1 MTDDIDISELLQL
14 ERDLTELADLVPAEI
29 PGIMQQVGMRTKK
42 RWIELAVKNP
52 LGRQYTATI
61 DFELRGYGAF
71 GQGVVAVD
79 VGPNLG
85 RYGGKT
91 GKGGLV
97 PSAAIFDDPLVS
109 PLGVRPDR
117 SRREAEKFAAE
128 DLVRGIEVAI
138 ERSLARTR
146 FESTLSGALSGVLSG
161 GIYS

>member
-1 MTDDIDISELLQL
+1 MTDGIDMSELVQL

-29 PGIMQQVGMRTKK
+29 PGVMQQVGMNTKN
-42 RWIELAVKNP
+42 RWIELAAGNP

-61 DFELRGYGAF
+61 DYELRGVGAF
-71 GQGVVAVD
+71 GQGVFSMEI
-79 VGPNLG
+79 GPNLA
-85 RYGGKT
+85 RYGGRT

-97 PSAAIFDDPLVS
+97 PSAGIFDDPLAT
-109 PLGVRPDR
+109 PMGARPDR

-146 FESTLSGALSGVLSG
+146 FQSTLSGAASGLLRG
-161 GIYS
+161 GIY